1 MINKNLIFDVGMHK
15 GEDTKFYL
23 AKGFNVVAFEAN
35 PELVEQ
41 SKNRFKNEI
50 EEKRL
55 IIIEGAIIGK
65 DFNKKVKFYKNKTNT
80 VWGTVLKQWAE
91 RNEKEGAL
99 SEPIEVNAVNFAEC
113 LIKFGTPYY
122 LKIDIEGMD
131 VVCCESLLSVKE
143 KPLYISIESEK
154 VDFNKLVMEFN
165 LFERLGYK
173 SFNIIQQDN
182 IKRQKERNPSKEN
195 EFIDYNFSEGSSGL
209 FGKDLPETWVN
220 KQESLIKY
228 KKIFFLYKLFGDR
241 SFLKQNLFTKYILKI
256 LRKLTGIPL
265 PGWYDTHAKHQE
277 NDE

>member
-1 MINKNLIFDVGMHK
+1 MHK
-15 GEDTKFYL
+15 GEDTNFYL

-55 IIIEGAIIGK
+55 IIIEGAIIDK
-65 DFNKKVKFYKNKTNT
+65 NFNKKVKFYKNKSNT
-80 VWGTVLKQWAE
+80 AWGTVLKQWAE
-91 RNEKEGAL
+91 RNKKEGAL

-143 KPLYISIESEK
+143 KPHYISIESEK
-154 VDFNKLVMEFN
+154 VDFNKLATEFN

-182 IKRQKERNPSKEN
+182 IKRQKEKNPSKEN

-241 SFLKQNLFTKYILKI
+241 SLLKKILFTKYILKI